1 MFEVLLRVYVLIG
14 EAEQYAW
21 LRCESNLRPLES
33 HPINAQPTD
42 LRCQVGSS
50 DQHIWQ
56 NRTIRYPAG
65 YRIIFS
71 RI

>member
-1 MFEVLLRVYVLIG
+1 MFEVLLRVYVVIG

-50 DQHIWQ
+50 DQHIWPDSGKIVLSG
-56 NRTIRYPAG
+56 IRPDTG
-65 YRIIFS
+65 
-71 RI
+71 